1 MRLSGKNT
9 NRGVLDV
16 LKADWIGKNMD
27 LTLLKTVHL
36 CVCIAAFTASAQTRV
51 QLAEPL
57 EWLYPDSKTG
67 TVRAAPH
74 RLELAE
80 GRLLGNLEMRRQIAF
95 LAIRLQ
101 GVV

>member
-57 EWLYPDSKTG
+57 EWLYPDSKTD
-67 TVRAAPH
+67 TVRACA
-74 RLELAE
+74 ASSGAG
-80 GRLLGNLEMRRQIAF
+80 GRKASR
-95 LAIRLQ
+95 
-101 GVV
+101 